1 MTEAELPGPQ
11 AGPVGGGTDLAITA
25 ISGDGSAVV
34 RLSGEL
40 DLSTAS
46 RAEQALVEEL
56 GPGTRTLIV
65 DLRQPRL
72 LRRGRPPRLRPRPS
86 PGPGGRGQVRLVH
99 PNRLVR
105 RVLEIAELGWLVD
118 PGRTELPGARL
129 PRVGEPLA
137 RREEPLRSPLG
148 RPGRAAS

>member
-11 AGPVGGGTDLAITA
+11 VGPVGGGTDLAITA

-46 RAEQALVEEL
+46 RAEQALVDEL
-56 GPGTRTLIV
+56 RPGSRTLIV
-65 DLRQPRL
+65 DLRSLDFCDAAGLRAFVRA
-72 LRRGRPPRLRPRPS
+72 LRRAQEVGAK
-86 PGPGGRGQVRLVH
+86 VRLVH

-105 RVLEIAELGWLVD
+105 RVLEIAELGGLVD
-118 PGRTELPGARL
+118 PGRTELPGAR
-129 PRVGEPLA
+129 GYLA
-137 RREEPLRSPLG
+137 SVNP
-148 RPGRAAS
+148 